1 MWRGVVPEAAV
12 SWSGPISPTL
22 LANFSGGIKDRVS
35 LLNIMIFF
43 HASARKQTIA
53 KQPKTTTATYSGKRK
68 TNKYIKETKN
78 KRRRI
83 VLQPTAR
90 SSDRGPTAGVS
101 GRAPSATVGKG
112 SLYFMLMARLIKFIR
127 LNTFDTQGQ
136 LGPVKKFGGW

>member
-1 MWRGVVPEAAV
+1 MLMVWLFLKQPLAGVAQ
-12 SWSGPISPTL
+12 SPPHFLQTFL
-22 LANFSGGIKDRVS
+22 GEIKDKVS

-43 HASARKQTIA
+43 DASARKQTIA

-68 TNKYIKETKN
+68 TNKYIKQRKT
-78 KRRRI
+78 KRRRT

-112 SLYFMLMARLIKFIR
+112 SLFISC
-127 LNTFDTQGQ
+127 
-136 LGPVKKFGGW
+136 